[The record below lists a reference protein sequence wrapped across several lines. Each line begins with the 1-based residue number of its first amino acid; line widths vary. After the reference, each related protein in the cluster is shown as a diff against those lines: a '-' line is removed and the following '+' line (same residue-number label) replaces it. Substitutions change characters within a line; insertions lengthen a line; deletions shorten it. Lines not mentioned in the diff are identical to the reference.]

1 MERGYEMADKNECY
15 TISEVA
21 DLLKVARNTIN
32 NWRKKGIIEAIK
44 INTRVLIRK
53 EEVER
58 LLKENTNK
66 NN

>member
-1 MERGYEMADKNECY
+1 MVDKNECY
-15 TISEVA
+15 TINEVA
-21 DLLKVARNTIN
+21 ELLKVTRNTIN

-58 LLKENTNK
+58 LLNENTSKNK
-66 NN
+66 IEKINK